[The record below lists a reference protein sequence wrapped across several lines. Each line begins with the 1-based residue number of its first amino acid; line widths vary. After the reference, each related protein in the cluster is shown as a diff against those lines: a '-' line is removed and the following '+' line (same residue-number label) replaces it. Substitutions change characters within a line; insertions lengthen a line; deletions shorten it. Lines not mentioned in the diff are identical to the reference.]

1 MTKPLKT
8 PNASTPLTPAER
20 REQRREAA
28 LKLNLKKRKDQARSR
43 DAASAPDEAS
53 AEETQGL

>member
-8 PNASTPLTPAER
+8 PKASTSLTPAER

-43 DAASAPDEAS
+43 DTDRPRDEALVDK
-53 AEETQGL
+53 A